1 MGALREKIATK
12 LYGGRV
18 QPDEVGLEGFWG
30 VLGWFVR
37 GNDDR

>member
-18 QPDEVGLEGFWG
+18 QPDEVGLE
-30 VLGWFVR
+30 VLGGVGVVVR